1 VPLSREEK
9 IAWLAHVPL
18 FAGCSPEN
26 IERLADAS
34 GEQRFAPGQ
43 LIVKQGQVG
52 NGLFLVV
59 SGEVRVTAGDGD
71 LARLGPGET
80 LGELSVIDQQPR
92 SATAIAEGETVCL
105 ALASWDL
112 IAMLERDP
120 SLAMNLLRTLA
131 SRLRQADARLRH

>member
-9 IAWLAHVPL
+9 IAWLAQVPL

-34 GEQRFAPGQ
+34 GEQVFAPGQ
-43 LIVKQGQVG
+43 VLITQGQVG
-52 NGLFLVV
+52 NGLYLVV
-59 SGEVRVTAGDGD
+59 SGEVRITTGDED

-80 LGELSVIDQQPR
+80 IGELSVIDQEPR
-92 SATAIAEGETVCL
+92 VATAIAEGETVCL

-131 SRLRQADARLRH
+131 SRLRRADARLRH